1 MGDRSWHPRRT
12 SADALEGSLRRV
24 VAIAPDSQGDRG
36 CPPCRTTGLP
46 AVSTVSLILRKQGLV
61 DPKRRVSRDPDLRG
75 PTGPHR
81 PERAPNEQL
90 TVDFK
95 GHFRLGGRLIHRPLA
110 VHDDAMRYVRYE

>member
-1 MGDRSWHPRRT
+1 
-12 SADALEGSLRRV
+12 
-24 VAIAPDSQGDRG
+24 
-36 CPPCRTTGLP
+36 
-46 AVSTVSLILRKQGLV
+46 VSLILRKQGLV